1 GTSEVSYRDIRGLAA
16 TYCVARVM
24 PFTMPSDFTTRPTLR
39 GTFGMVAT
47 THWIASQSAMAVLE
61 RGGNA
66 FDAAVAAGFVLH
78 IVEPHLN
85 GPGGDL
91 VGLVAPTGETPRVL
105 AGLAPAPRGASVES
119 YRALGLDLVPG
130 AGLLAATVPGAF
142 DAWLLLLRDFGT
154 WELDAVLEFAL
165 HYAEGGYPVLP
176 VVTRTIAAVG
186 ALFSEHWLTSADAW
200 LSVEA
205 ESIHSRPA
213 WAATLRRLVASGIGA
228 SRVERIDA
236 VRTEWRTGFVAA
248 AIDEFVREPLRDSS
262 GTDHAG
268 VITAADVADYS
279 ASWEAPV
286 ELDFR
291 GNRVLKAGA
300 WTQGPT
306 LLQSLAILDGFADD
320 RLDPST
326 ELGAHT
332 VLEVLKLSLA
342 DRDAWN
348 GDDGSTPLDVL
359 LSPAYSTARRA
370 LITDAA
376 SAEQRPGSPVGR
388 TPRIPATGVSTAAGD
403 GLAGAG
409 EPTVARNGVTRG
421 DTCHI
426 DIADRLGNILSI
438 TPSGGWLQSSP
449 DIPAL
454 GFCLGSRLQMT
465 WLEDGLPSSLR
476 PGQRPRTTLSPT
488 LVLGADGTT
497 LALGTPGGDQQ
508 DQWQLTFLLRHLAG
522 GYGLQQAIDA
532 PNLHTT
538 SANESFWPRH
548 RVPGGAVIEDRVGAE
563 VIDGLRARGH
573 DVTES
578 GPWTLGRLS
587 AVSVGADGL
596 RGAANPRG
604 MQGYAV
610 GR

>member
-1 GTSEVSYRDIRGLAA
+1 
-16 TYCVARVM
+16 M
-24 PFTMPSDFTTRPTLR
+24 PFTTPADFTTRPTLR
-39 GTFGMVAT
+39 GTFGMVGT
-47 THWIASQSAMAVLE
+47 THWLASQSAMAVLE

-91 VGLVAPTGETPRVL
+91 VGLVSPAGQSPRVL
-105 AGLAPAPRGASVES
+105 AGLAAAPRGASVET

-165 HYAEGGYPVLP
+165 DYAENGYPVLP
-176 VVTRTIAAVG
+176 VVTRTIGAVE
-186 ALFSEHWLTSADAW
+186 ALFSEHWPTSAEAW

-205 ESIHSRPA
+205 ESIHTRPV
-213 WAATLRRLVASGIGA
+213 WATTLRRLIASGVGND
-228 SRVERIDA
+228 RVERIDA
-236 VRTEWRTGFVAA
+236 VRAEWRTGFVAE
-248 AIDEFVREPLRDSS
+248 AIDEFVREPHRDSS
-262 GTDHAG
+262 GADHAG

-291 GNRVLKAGA
+291 GNQVLKAGA
-300 WTQGPT
+300 WTQGPS
-306 LLQSLAILDGFADD
+306 LLQSLAILDGFDD
-320 RLDPST
+320 ERLDAST

-332 VLEVLKLSLA
+332 ILEVLKLSLA
-342 DRDAWN
+342 DRDAWY
-348 GDDGSTPLDVL
+348 GDDGSTPLDIL
-359 LSPAYSTARRA
+359 LSPAYSTTRRA
-370 LITDAA
+370 LVTDVA
-376 SAEQRPGSPVGR
+376 SSEQRPGSPGGR
-388 TPRIPATGVSTAAGD
+388 TPRIPTTGVSTAAGD

-421 DTCHI
+421 DTCHL
-426 DIADRLGNILSI
+426 DIADRFGNVLSI

-449 DIPAL
+449 HIPAL

-488 LVLGADGTT
+488 LVRGADGTS

-508 DQWQLTFLLRHLAG
+508 DQWQLTFLLRHLVG

-538 SANESFWPRH
+538 SANESFWPRR
-548 RVPGGAVIEDRVGAE
+548 RVPGGAVIEDRVGAD
-563 VIDGLRARGH
+563 VINGLRARGH
-573 DVTES
+573 DITES
-578 GPWTLGRLS
+578 GAWTLGRLS
-587 AVSVGADGL
+587 AVSLGAEGL

>member
-1 GTSEVSYRDIRGLAA
+1 
-16 TYCVARVM
+16 M
-24 PFTMPSDFTTRPTLR
+24 PFTPPDDFTTRPTLR
-39 GTFGMVAT
+39 GSFGMVAT

-66 FDAAVAAGFVLH
+66 FDAAATAGFVLH

-91 VGLVAPTGETPRVL
+91 VGLVAPAGQSPRVL
-105 AGLAPAPRGASVES
+105 AGLAAAPRGASVAT

-130 AGLLAATVPGAF
+130 SGLLAATVPGAF

-165 HYAEGGYPVLP
+165 YYAENGYPVLP
-176 VVTRTIAAVG
+176 VVTRTISAVES
-186 ALFSEHWLTSADAW
+186 LFREHWPTSADAW
-200 LSVEA
+200 FSVEA
-205 ESIHSRPA
+205 ESIHTRPT
-213 WAATLRRLVASGIGA
+213 WAATLRRLLASGIGA
-228 SRVERIDA
+228 GREDRIDA
-236 VRTEWRTGFVAA
+236 VRTEWRTGFVAS
-248 AIDEFVREPLRDSS
+248 AIDAFVREPLRDSS
-262 GTDHAG
+262 GADHAG
-268 VITAADVADYS
+268 VITATDVADYS
-279 ASWEAPV
+279 ASWESPV

-291 GNRVLKAGA
+291 GNRVFKGGA
-300 WTQGPT
+300 WTQGPS
-306 LLQSLAILDGFADD
+306 LLQSLAVLDGFDDD
-320 RLDPST
+320 RLDAST

-332 VLEVLKLSLA
+332 ILEVLKLSLA
-342 DRDAWN
+342 DRDAWY

-359 LSPAYSTARRA
+359 LSPAYSAERRG
-370 LITDAA
+370 LVTDLA
-376 SAEQRPGSPVGR
+376 SADQRPGSPGGR
-388 TPRIPATGVSTAAGD
+388 APHIPTTGVAQRAGD

-421 DTCHI
+421 DTCHL
-426 DIADRLGNILSI
+426 DIADQFGNVVSI

-465 WLEDGLPSSLR
+465 WLEDGLASTLR
-476 PGQRPRTTLSPT
+476 PGERPRTTLSPT
-488 LVLGADGTT
+488 LVLTADGRA
-497 LALGTPGGDQQ
+497 LAVGTPGGDQQ
-508 DQWQLTFLLRHLAG
+508 DQWQLTFLLRHLVG

-538 SANESFWPRH
+538 SANESFWPRE
-548 RVPGGAVIEDRVGAE
+548 RIPSGAVIESRVGSD
-563 VIDGLRARGH
+563 VVSGLRARGH

-587 AVSVGADGL
+587 AVSLGPDGM

>member
-1 GTSEVSYRDIRGLAA
+1 MA
-16 TYCVARVM
+16 
-24 PFTMPSDFTTRPTLR
+24 FTPADTFTTRPTLR

-91 VGLVAPTGETPRVL
+91 VGLVAPVGESPRVL

-165 HYAEGGYPVLP
+165 DYAENGYPVLP
-176 VVTRTIAAVG
+176 VVTRTIAAVE
-186 ALFSEHWLTSADAW
+186 ALFSEHWPTSADAW

-205 ESIHSRPA
+205 ESINFRPA
-213 WAATLRRLVASGIGA
+213 WAATLRRLIACGVGA
-228 SRVERIDA
+228 NRMERIDA

-262 GTDHAG
+262 GSDHAG

-300 WTQGPT
+300 WTQGPS
-306 LLQSLAILDGFADD
+306 LLQSLAVLDGFDD
-320 RLDPST
+320 ERLDAST

-332 VLEVLKLSLA
+332 ILEVLKLSLA
-342 DRDAWN
+342 DRDAWY

-370 LITDAA
+370 LITDVA
-376 SAEQRPGSPVGR
+376 SAEQRPGSPGGL
-388 TPRIPATGVSTAAGD
+388 TPRIPATGVSTIAGD

-426 DIADRLGNILSI
+426 DIADRLGNVLSI

-449 DIPAL
+449 DIPSL

-488 LVLGADGTT
+488 LVLGVDGTT

-522 GYGLQQAIDA
+522 GYALQQAIDA

-538 SANESFWPRH
+538 SANESFWPRQ
-548 RVPGGAVIEDRVGAE
+548 RVPGGVVIEDRVGAD
-563 VIDGLRARGH
+563 VIDGLRSRGH

-587 AVSVGADGL
+587 AVSLGADGL

>member
-1 GTSEVSYRDIRGLAA
+1 
-16 TYCVARVM
+16 M
-24 PFTMPSDFTTRPTLR
+24 PFTPPHDFTTRPTLR
-39 GTFGMVAT
+39 GNFGMVAS
-47 THWIASQSAMAVLE
+47 THWLASQSAMAVLE

-91 VGLVAPTGETPRVL
+91 VGLIAPAGGQPRVL
-105 AGLAPAPRGASVES
+105 AGLAAAPRGASVAS

-142 DAWLLLLRDFGT
+142 DAWLLLLRDHGT
-154 WELDAVLEFAL
+154 WELDTVLEFAL
-165 HYAEGGYPVLP
+165 HYAEVGYPVLP
-176 VVTRTIAAVG
+176 VVTRTIGAVEE
-186 ALFSEHWLTSADAW
+186 LFRGHWPTSADAW
-200 LSVEA
+200 LSVET
-205 ESIHSRPA
+205 ESIHTRPI
-213 WAATLRRLVASGIGA
+213 WAATLRRLLACGVGA
-228 SRVERIDA
+228 SREERIDA
-236 VRTEWRTGFVAA
+236 VREEWRTGFVAA
-248 AIDEFVREPLRDSS
+248 AIADFCRSALRDSS
-262 GTDHAG
+262 GSDHSG

-279 ASWEAPV
+279 ATWESPV
-286 ELDFR
+286 ELSFR
-291 GNRVLKAGA
+291 GNTVLKAGA
-300 WTQGPT
+300 WTQGPA
-306 LLQSLAILDGFADD
+306 LLQSLAILDGYDD
-320 RLDPST
+320 ERLDPGA

-332 VLEVLKLSLA
+332 ILEVLKLSLA
-342 DRDAWN
+342 DRDAWY
-348 GDDGSTPLDVL
+348 GDDGSTPLDIL
-359 LSPAYSTARRA
+359 LSPEYAAVRRE
-370 LITDAA
+370 LVTDVA
-376 SAEQRPGSPVGR
+376 SRDQRPGSPAGR
-388 TPRIPATGVSTAAGD
+388 EPRIPTTGIASAAGD

-421 DTCHI
+421 DTCHL
-426 DIADRLGNILSI
+426 DIADRFGNVLSI

-449 DIPAL
+449 HIPDL

-488 LVLGADGTT
+488 LVRAPDGTT
-497 LALGTPGGDQQ
+497 TALGTPGGDQQ
-508 DQWQLTFLLRHLAG
+508 DQWQLTFLLRHLVG

-538 SANESFWPRH
+538 SPTESFWPRE
-548 RVPGGAVIEDRVGAE
+548 RTPAGAVVEDRIGA
-563 VIDGLRARGH
+563 VVLDGLRARGH
-573 DVTES
+573 EVVES

-587 AVSVGADGL
+587 AVSLGDDGM
-596 RGAANPRG
+596 RAAANPRG

>member
-1 GTSEVSYRDIRGLAA
+1 MA
-16 TYCVARVM
+16 
-24 PFTMPSDFTTRPTLR
+24 FTPAHDFTTRPTLR
-39 GTFGMVAT
+39 GSFGMVAS
-47 THWIASQSAMAVLE
+47 THWLASQSAMAVLE

-91 VGLVAPTGETPRVL
+91 VGLIGPVGEAPRVL
-105 AGLAPAPRGASVES
+105 AGLAAAPRGASFAS

-130 AGLLAATVPGAF
+130 SGLLAATVPGAF
-142 DAWLLLLRDFGT
+142 DAWLLLLRDHGT
-154 WELDAVLEFAL
+154 WELADVLEFAL
-165 HYAEGGYPVLP
+165 HYAEDGYPVLP
-176 VVTRTIAAVG
+176 VITRTIGAV
-186 ALFSEHWLTSADAW
+186 AELFRDAWPTSAGAW
-200 LSVEA
+200 LDVETG
-205 ESIHSRPA
+205 SIHTRPD
-213 WAATLRRLVASGIGA
+213 WATTLRRLLLVAQGDT
-228 SRVERIDA
+228 REDRIDA
-236 VRTEWRTGFVAA
+236 VRTEWRTGFVAS
-248 AIDEFVREPLRDSS
+248 AIAEFVRFPMRDSS
-262 GTDHAG
+262 GADHAG
-268 VITAADVADYS
+268 VITTDDVADYS
-279 ASWEAPV
+279 ATWEPTV

-300 WTQGPT
+300 WTQGPS
-306 LLQSLAILDGFADD
+306 LLQSLGILDGFDDD

-332 VLEVLKLSLA
+332 VLEVLKLALA
-342 DRDAWN
+342 DRDAWY

-359 LSPAYSTARRA
+359 LSPEYSAQRRA
-370 LITDAA
+370 LVAETA
-376 SAEQRPGSPVGR
+376 SLEQRPGSPAGR
-388 TPRIPATGVSTAAGD
+388 EARIPTTGVASDVGD

-426 DIADRLGNILSI
+426 DIADRFGNVLSI

-449 DIPAL
+449 HIPEL

-465 WLEDGLPSSLR
+465 WLEDDLASSLR

-488 LVLGADGTT
+488 MVVRPDGTI

-508 DQWQLTFLLRHLAG
+508 DQWQLSFLLRSLVG
-522 GYGLQQAIDA
+522 GYELQQAIDA
-532 PNLHTT
+532 PGLHTT
-538 SANESFWPRH
+538 SANESFFPRE
-548 RVPGGAVIEDRVGAE
+548 RIPGGAVVEDRIGSDVL
-563 VIDGLRARGH
+563 DGLRARGH
-573 DVTES
+573 RLVES

-587 AVSVGADGL
+587 AVSVGGDGM
-596 RGAANPRG
+596 RAAANPRG